1 MSHCADFHTGMKVAH
16 SMAKQT
22 RIPELLQFSRKFQ
35 GQSSSSSSPSSF
47 LWLVLRLY
55 PFVCPPTNRISTWN
69 KKRVNTRS
77 RLSEYMGVWHETK
90 FQRQKLY
97 HRWIAAMGYIY
108 IYIYIYTVPPL
119 KIILLAYF
127 DDDNDI
133 ITRRKLN
140 CEKWNV
146 RIFPSPSIKLSSSSN
161 NLARVYRGGIIFC
174 CVFLILLKEGKWS
187 ILLWISNFCV
197 RIWMLFWRKE
207 GF

>member
-1 MSHCADFHTGMKVAH
+1 
-16 SMAKQT
+16 MARNQ
-22 RIPELLQFSRKFQ
+22 
-35 GQSSSSSSPSSF
+35 
-47 LWLVLRLY
+47 
-55 PFVCPPTNRISTWN
+55 ISTA
-69 KKRVNTRS
+69 KVIS
-77 RLSEYMGVWHETK
+77 SLDSSYG
-90 FQRQKLY
+90 
-97 HRWIAAMGYIY
+97 IY

-174 CVFLILLKEGKWS
+174 CVFFNSFERGKIINLVMDFEFLCSNLNVVLKKRGIL
-187 ILLWISNFCV
+187 V
-197 RIWMLFWRKE
+197 
-207 GF
+207 